1 MKREKMMG
9 KKAICLILC
18 WWSGY
23 CGLALTTP
31 VLAGTSSE
39 QKYWAQPGPFE
50 VRTVEQLVLA
60 DTHRNKNLEL
70 RVQYPVLA
78 KTVSEMGRATGAELG
93 RLPLIIFSHGAGG
106 SKDGA
111 LPLTRH
117 WVTHGYVT
125 IQPTHEDS
133 VILRRRR
140 GEDYWL
146 LDAVEIAWSDSQA
159 WLNRAHDI
167 SFVLDSLVEIEERV
181 KAIQGRIDR
190 KHIGMSGHSF
200 GAMTTMYVAGAKIT
214 LPGEAKA
221 HVVGDERILAFLALS
236 PQGPGRMG
244 FTEDSWSD
252 VRRPVMLVT
261 GSKDRGGKPTFT
273 PQWRLIPFE
282 KFPPGDKYALW
293 IEGANHMTFGCD
305 AQRAAAG
312 LQRLFNQATTE
323 QIEQQERFIE
333 FVKIGSSAYWD
344 AYIKGD
350 PNAKS
355 YLCSKT
361 LEHYSRG
368 LVKLKKK

>member
-1 MKREKMMG
+1 MMG
-9 KKAICLILC
+9 KRAICTVLC
-18 WWSGY
+18 WWSCY
-23 CGLALTTP
+23 CGPALTTP
-31 VLAGTSSE
+31 VLARTSSE
-39 QKYWAQPGPFE
+39 QPHYAQPGPFE
-50 VRTVEQLVLA
+50 VGTVEHLVLA
-60 DTHRNKNLEL
+60 DTRRSKSLEL

-78 KTVSEMGRATGAELG
+78 ETVSEIGQAKGTELG
-93 RLPLIIFSHGAGG
+93 GFPLIIFSHGAGG
-106 SKDGA
+106 SEDGA

-140 GEDYWL
+140 GEAYSL
-146 LDAVEIAWSDSQA
+146 LDAVKIAWSDSQA
-159 WLNRAHDI
+159 WLNRTHDI
-167 SFVLDSLVEIEERV
+167 SFVLDSLVEIEKRV
-181 KAIQGRIDR
+181 KAIRGRIDH

-200 GAMTTMYVAGAKIT
+200 GAMTTMYLAGAKIT
-214 LPGEAKA
+214 LPGEAKPR
-221 HVVGDERILAFLALS
+221 VVGDEHILAFLALS

-252 VRRPVMLVT
+252 IRRPVMLMT
-261 GSKDRGGKPTFT
+261 GSKDSGGRPTFT

-282 KFPPGDKYALW
+282 KFPPGDKYVLW
-293 IEGANHMTFGCD
+293 IKGANHMTFGCD

-312 LQRLFNQATTE
+312 LQRLFNRATAE

-333 FVKIGSSAYWD
+333 FVKIGSTAYWD

-355 YLCSKT
+355 YLCSKA
-361 LEHYSRG
+361 LERYSRG
-368 LVKLKKK
+368 LAELKKK